1 MTWTSVNE
9 RQDVAILY
17 SGGTDS
23 LAIYALAFSGRHAL
37 IPQSRRIHL
46 LHMLNGMGRFPS
58 FPEDR
63 FKVAARILSAQ
74 SPEPDKL
81 PQTSYV
87 ELDMGR
93 LFQGLWLDVYEDLMP
108 EYGGKN
114 LVCVACKLAMHVRGV
129 IYCVEHLVPLML
141 VGYTKKQGYYPEQ
154 THVFMEKVAALSE
167 AFGIKTVFPLYEA
180 LDLESIGRHLLEDFG
195 LPSTGGG
202 ERKCLFCQTK
212 TSATEKEIGKYLDDM
227 IPRVLVYI
235 EHRLEGHI
243 KEAAMCFP
251 PGRDVNRKK

>member
-1 MTWTSVNE
+1 MIWTPVSE
-9 RQDVAILY
+9 RQDIAVLY

-23 LAIYALAFSGRHAL
+23 LSLYALAFSGRHTL
-37 IPQSRRIHL
+37 IPRPRRIHL
-46 LHMLNGMGRFPS
+46 LHMMNGMGRFPA

-63 FKVAARILSAQ
+63 LRVAGRILSAQ
-74 SPEPDKL
+74 VPEPDRAPK
-81 PQTSYV
+81 TSYI

-93 LFQGLWLDVYEDLMP
+93 LFQGLWLDTYEDLMP

-114 LVCVACKLAMHVRGV
+114 LVCVACKFAMHTRGV
-129 IYCVEHLVPLML
+129 IYCVEHFVPVIL

-154 THVFMEKVAALSE
+154 TPVFMEKAADLSE
-167 AFGIKTVFPLYEA
+167 AFGVRTAFPLYED
-180 LDLESIGRHLLEDFG
+180 LDLESTGRHLLEDFG

-212 TSATEKEIGKYLDDM
+212 TSATEKEIGAYLDDM
-227 IPRVLVYI
+227 MPRVSAYI
-235 EHRLEGHI
+235 EHRLEGRV